1 MRAEGRGSETLDREA
16 LQTEREPSPAP
27 TRPGLL
33 AWAGWHRVN
42 THWPLSLAAAPSTP
56 GLNGGR
62 EGDRARETLVITYRI
77 TTNNNHRHED
87 ILVWPSASEG
97 GARSG
102 MQWGGSRQSTVT
114 IYSDQ
119 ERNLGFVASIVI
131 FISLIS
137 HNLCSRENKTC
148 FRTPHT

>member
-1 MRAEGRGSETLDREA
+1 MRAEGRGSETLDREGA
-16 LQTEREPSPAP
+16 LQTEREPSPA
-27 TRPGLL
+27 TARAAGLS
-33 AWAGWHRVN
+33 WV
-42 THWPLSLAAAPSTP
+42 APSEHTLATVTGSCSQL

-87 ILVWPSASEG
+87 ILGETIC
-97 GARSG
+97 
-102 MQWGGSRQSTVT
+102 QWGRGQAGDAVRGSRQSTVT
-114 IYSDQ
+114 MYCDQ